1 MHIFMTPQGVEMKIF
16 IKVNTIFQ
24 LNETEYPKC
33 LTVFPWIFNY
43 MYNVRKQEGAIVL
56 KKLQHLSSCELDT
69 GQADLKQS
77 QTCYPLLNSIM

>member
-1 MHIFMTPQGVEMKIF
+1 MHIFMTPQGVEMKNF

-43 MYNVRKQEGAIVL
+43 MYNVRGKRVQL
-56 KKLQHLSSCELDT
+56 YFKSYST
-69 GQADLKQS
+69 
-77 QTCYPLLNSIM
+77 YLLVN